1 MISKG
6 AGSIRGLH
14 SLNTRPGVQ
23 TQSEILRRM
32 YILACEEENLKKKTE
47 WLKRQKDQTLRR
59 LGEVGHTMGFLRNK
73 VSEKEKGKEAVR
85 GNPGRKFNSVSLGY

>member
-14 SLNTRPGVQ
+14 SLNTRPGAQ

-32 YILACEEENLKKKTE
+32 YILACEEENLKNKTE
-47 WLKRQKDQTLRR
+47 WLKRQKDQTSRR
-59 LGEVGHTMGFLRNK
+59 LGEIGHTMGSLKSR
-73 VSEKEKGKEAVR
+73 VSEKQKETMKGNS
-85 GNPGRKFNSVSLGY
+85 GGKFNSVPLTY